1 MTTETLAT
9 AQARAISLDMRMCC
23 ALRSAKRRRPTCI
36 PAALRRQ
43 VAEEEI
49 AILEANLD
57 DLNPQLIGY
66 IVDWLLPRVR
76 STSSPL
82 RCR

>member
-1 MTTETLAT
+1 MFSANNRGATLG
-9 AQARAISLDMRMCC
+9 
-23 ALRSAKRRRPTCI
+23 
-36 PAALRRQ
+36 
-43 VAEEEI
+43 EEAI

-66 IVDWLLPRVR
+66 IVDLALGGRR
-76 STSSPL
+76 AAMSSPR